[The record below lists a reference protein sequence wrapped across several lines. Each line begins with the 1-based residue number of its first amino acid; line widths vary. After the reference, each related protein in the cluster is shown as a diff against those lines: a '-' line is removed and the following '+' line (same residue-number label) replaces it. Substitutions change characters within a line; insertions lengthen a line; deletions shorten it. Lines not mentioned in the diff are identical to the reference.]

1 MFGLSIAG
9 IAYGSIAALIVGLY
23 AYAKYKSYKYEK
35 ASDERFAEKIR
46 AMQAEHRLAKRT
58 ELDAELDAQ
67 HESARLTRR
76 AQYEKYQKNT
86 SARDDL
92 DNSGLFDGTANQVC
106 IDTPPDSGVS
116 G

>member
-1 MFGLSIAG
+1 MFGLSIIS

-23 AYAKYKSYKYEK
+23 AYAKYKSYQYDKE
-35 ASDERFAEKIR
+35 SDKRIAESIR
-46 AMQAEHRLAKRT
+46 AMQAEHRIAERT
-58 ELDAELDAQ
+58 KLDAELDAQ
-67 HESARLTRR
+67 QESARLARR

-92 DNSGLFDGTANQVC
+92 DDSGLFDGTANQVC
-106 IDTPPDSGVS
+106 IDTPPDSGMS